1 MPKIIC
7 LPQNK
12 TVEAKRGQTLLEALL
27 KAGLPV
33 ANSCRADFVCGKC
46 HLQILEGKDN
56 LSPPS
61 KKEKELLTREKCDA
75 SERMSCFAKVLGD
88 CTVKARYW

>member
-7 LPQNK
+7 EPLNK
-12 TVEAKRGQTLLEALL
+12 TIEVERGEILLDVLL

-46 HLQILEGKDN
+46 NLQIISGKEN
-56 LSPPS
+56 LSLQS
-61 KKEKELLTREKCDA
+61 KKEKELLAKEKKDTHD
-75 SERMSCFAKVLGD
+75 RMSCFVKVLGD